1 LDSLVYENF
10 LLSWDKYGSEVN
22 LLTFQSM
29 LDNDFNRTSYEFRD
43 HYLEFYLSSIESLEI
58 RGSWQYKILQELS
71 VYRKSTGEK
80 ETDMLKRFLEV
91 KNAGGD
97 LPEEW
102 QRGIHMS
109 WPHCAPNDFNVDL
122 QIQRV
127 NIC

>member
-1 LDSLVYENF
+1 MSMGKLPGRSANLDALA
-10 LLSWDKYGSEVN
+10 
-22 LLTFQSM
+22 
-29 LDNDFNRTSYEFRD
+29 
-43 HYLEFYLSSIESLEI
+43 LEI
-58 RGSWQYKILQELS
+58 RRSWHYKILQELS

-109 WPHCAPNDFNVDL
+109 WPIVRPIISTLTCRF
-122 QIQRV
+122 RG
-127 NIC
+127 

>member
-1 LDSLVYENF
+1 MKMKLKFSIVNRPEFDWTSEYMGTSIVYSAHLDALA
-10 LLSWDKYGSEVN
+10 
-22 LLTFQSM
+22 
-29 LDNDFNRTSYEFRD
+29 
-43 HYLEFYLSSIESLEI
+43 LEI
-58 RGSWQYKILQELS
+58 RRSWQYKMLQELS

-91 KNAGGD
+91 RNAGVD